1 MRRRVGVTVG
11 RGAVAVQPAAGAAAV
26 TAGPAGSPS
35 GPAAAAAAPVALA
48 LSAASARRAARRAG
62 AVALVD
68 HKVDRHLAL
77 QAADVPMAEVIAEF
91 VYLEWEEE
99 AHFSLGNN
107 LVRAQLV
114 VVRRSF
120 SPSVRP
126 FFSFFVLASSSQ
138 PCSHSSFAKCRWSL
152 A

>member
-107 LVRAQLV
+107 LVRASSTKIL
-114 VVRRSF
+114 